1 MGAAGLLRQGVQMS
15 DDMHLSE
22 YALFVHCPPTEVFF
36 LPAFFSGC
44 VLLFVVVAGVCVCFA
59 WVLSSAT
66 QDKRVLDSPPP
77 VSSSFFCVQA
87 IDDERQLAFIHSLL
101 TIIGDTLCK

>member
-1 MGAAGLLRQGVQMS
+1 VGAAGLLRQGVQMS

-36 LPAFFSGC
+36 SPLFFR
-44 VLLFVVVAGVCVCFA
+44 FVSFFVFVARVCVCFA
-59 WVLSSAT
+59 WVPSSAT

-77 VSSSFFCVQA
+77 VSSSFLCVQA